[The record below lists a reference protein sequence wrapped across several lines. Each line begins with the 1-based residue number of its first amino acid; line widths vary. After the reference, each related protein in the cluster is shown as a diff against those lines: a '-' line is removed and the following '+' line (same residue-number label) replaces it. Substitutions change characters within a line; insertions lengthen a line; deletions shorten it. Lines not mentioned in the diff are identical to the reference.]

1 MTAPS
6 VLIVLTSA
14 DRRGAEVEGS
24 QLTAELTA
32 LGVPASVV
40 ALRRAA
46 HGEGRSVQPL
56 DVPSLG
62 HSPLSWSTLRALRRL
77 ARGVDVVVAFG
88 SSTLPACALALLGT
102 GTPFAYRSIGD
113 PARWVRGDC
122 HRPRTGLL
130 FRRAAHVVSLWPAA
144 AASISRLYRVPSQT
158 VTYIPNARPLPT
170 AGEPALANLSAG
182 NLSAGNLAARQSFG
196 VPAVAAVVAWVGALS
211 AEKRPL
217 AAIDAVAAMDGGFLL
232 LAGEG
237 DLRSDVVVATAR
249 LLPGRHRLVGVLD
262 DLSPLWAAA
271 DVVLLT
277 SATEGMPGVLIEA
290 ALHGVPAVA
299 TDVGA
304 VATMVDDGRTGRVVP
319 AGATPAD
326 TAAALMD
333 ALAHR
338 AQWGVAA
345 QVHAAGRFTWP
356 TVAPQWADLL
366 RRVGS
371 RSR

>member
-1 MTAPS
+1 MTAPT

-24 QLTAELTA
+24 QLAAELTA
-32 LGVPASVV
+32 LGVPTSVV
-40 ALRRAA
+40 ALRSAA
-46 HGEGRSVQPL
+46 QAEARSVQPL

-62 HSPLSWSTLRALRRL
+62 NRPLSWSTLRALRRL
-77 ARGVDVVVAFG
+77 ACGVDVVVAFG
-88 SSTLPACALALLGT
+88 SSTLPACALALAGT
-102 GTPFAYRSIGD
+102 RTPFVYRSIGD
-113 PARWVRGDC
+113 PARWVRGAW
-122 HRPRTGLL
+122 HRRRTGLL
-130 FRRAAHVVSLWPAA
+130 FRRAAHVVALWPEA
-144 AASISRLYRVPSQT
+144 AASISNLYRVPSKS
-158 VTYIPNARPLPT
+158 VTCIPNARPLPT
-170 AGEPALANLSAG
+170 AAEPATGEPAAG
-182 NLSAGNLAARQSFG
+182 NLSAAAARQSFG
-196 VPAVAAVVAWVGALS
+196 IPADAAVVAWVGALS
-211 AEKRPL
+211 PEKRPV
-217 AAIDAVAAMDGGFLL
+217 AAVESVAAMADAWLL

-237 DLRSDVVVATAR
+237 ALRADVAAAAAQ

-326 TAAALMD
+326 TAAALVD
-333 ALAHR
+333 VLAHR
-338 AQWGVAA
+338 ARWGGDALALAA
-345 QVHAAGRFTWP
+345 ARFTWP

-366 RRVGS
+366 RSVGS